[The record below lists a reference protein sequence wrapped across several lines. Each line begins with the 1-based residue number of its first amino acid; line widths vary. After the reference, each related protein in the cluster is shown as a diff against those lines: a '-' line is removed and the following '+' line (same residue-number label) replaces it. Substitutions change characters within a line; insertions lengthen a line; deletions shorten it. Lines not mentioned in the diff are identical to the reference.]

1 MACTE
6 SANNFDIGNEKKTS
20 VESVFKHIW
29 NLFRECC
36 FRIKYPLSNLY
47 FSSMGAT
54 IVDSL
59 DTLYIM
65 GMTEEFTK
73 AKKWVEANLDM
84 SKMVNTV

>member
-1 MACTE
+1 
-6 SANNFDIGNEKKTS
+6 
-20 VESVFKHIW
+20 
-29 NLFRECC
+29 
-36 FRIKYPLSNLY
+36 
-47 FSSMGAT
+47 MGAT

-84 SKMVNTV
+84 SKMVNTARVVFIWTRYYTGLKVLLHQRFC

>member
-1 MACTE
+1 M
-6 SANNFDIGNEKKTS
+6 NPVLGK
-20 VESVFKHIW
+20 
-29 NLFRECC
+29 
-36 FRIKYPLSNLY
+36 NLY

-84 SKMVNTV
+84 SKMVNTALYSYARATKLVKTSFW

>member
-1 MACTE
+1 
-6 SANNFDIGNEKKTS
+6 
-20 VESVFKHIW
+20 
-29 NLFRECC
+29 
-36 FRIKYPLSNLY
+36 
-47 FSSMGAT
+47 MGAT

-84 SKMVNTV
+84 SKMVNTA